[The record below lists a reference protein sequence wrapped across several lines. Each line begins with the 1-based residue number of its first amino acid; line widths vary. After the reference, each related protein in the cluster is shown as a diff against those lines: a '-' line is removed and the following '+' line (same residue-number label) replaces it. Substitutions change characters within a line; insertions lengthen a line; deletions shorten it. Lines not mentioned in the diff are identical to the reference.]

1 MMKTGILALLLILS
15 FAAIT
20 AEGDE
25 VVATIDGKPILESAI
40 VPLIDKQLRDL
51 HHAEYELK
59 REALEQ
65 YLFEQIQQR
74 LADEE
79 GIPVTT
85 LWAREVEAK
94 APAPTEAQIMSVLQQ
109 NRARLPRD
117 ENEARALVARFIEE
131 RLIEQRARSWR
142 DELLAET
149 AHEIL
154 LEPVRYPIRSLGG
167 DAVIGAVDA
176 PITIVEFS
184 DFQCPYC
191 AQAQPVLEKLE
202 EHYGDSIRIVFKHL
216 PLDIHPEARLA
227 AEASLCAREQ
237 GKFRELHDWLFE
249 NPRRIQVATMKEVAP
264 SLGLD
269 GEGLETCVQENR
281 YSDEVAEQMAQAEE
295 LGVNST
301 PSFFVNGRKMAD
313 RSYEAFSRLIDEE
326 LKILQREKARK

>member
-1 MMKTGILALLLILS
+1 MRTGILAVLLIVS
-15 FAAIT
+15 FAVAT
-20 AEGDE
+20 AGGDE
-25 VVATIDGKPILESAI
+25 VVATLDGKPILESAI
-40 VPLIDKQLRDL
+40 VPLVDKQLREL

-59 REALEQ
+59 REALER
-65 YLFEQIQQR
+65 YLFQQIQQK

-79 GIPVTT
+79 GIPVAT

-94 APAPTEAQIMSVLQQ
+94 AQAPTEAQIMSVMQQ

-117 ENEARALVARFIEE
+117 DDEARDLVSSFIEQ
-131 RLIEQRARSWR
+131 RLIEQRAKAWR

-149 AHEIL
+149 SYEVL

-167 DAVIGAVDA
+167 DAVIGAIDA
-176 PITIVEFS
+176 PVTIVEFS

-191 AQAQPVLEKLE
+191 AQSQAVLHELE

-237 GKFRELHDWLFE
+237 GRFRELHDWLFE

-269 GEGLETCVQENR
+269 AGELETCVLGHR
-281 YSDEVAEQMAQAEE
+281 YSDEVAEQMGQAEE

-301 PSFFVNGRKMAD
+301 PTFFVNGRKMSE

-326 LKILQREKARK
+326 LKILQREKPRK

>member
-1 MMKTGILALLLILS
+1 MLAVLLVVS
-15 FAAIT
+15 FAAVT

-25 VVATIDGKPILESAI
+25 VVATIDGKPILESEI
-40 VPLIDKQLRDL
+40 VPIVDKQLRDL

-79 GIPVTT
+79 GISVAT

-94 APAPTEAQIMSVLQQ
+94 AQRPTEAQISGVLQQ

-117 ENEARALVARFIEE
+117 DQEAKALVTRFIEE
-131 RLIEQRARSWR
+131 RLIEQRAKSWR

-176 PITIVEFS
+176 PVTIVEFS

-191 AQAQPVLEKLE
+191 AQSQGMLQALEKQ
-202 EHYGDSIRIVFKHL
+202 YGESVRIVFKHL
-216 PLDIHPEARLA
+216 PLEIHPEARLA

-237 GKFRELHDWLFE
+237 GNFRELHDWLFE

-269 GEGLETCVQENR
+269 AEELEKCVQGNR
-281 YSDEVAEQMAQAEE
+281 YSDEVAEHMAQAEE

-301 PSFFVNGRKMAD
+301 PTFFVNGRKMSE